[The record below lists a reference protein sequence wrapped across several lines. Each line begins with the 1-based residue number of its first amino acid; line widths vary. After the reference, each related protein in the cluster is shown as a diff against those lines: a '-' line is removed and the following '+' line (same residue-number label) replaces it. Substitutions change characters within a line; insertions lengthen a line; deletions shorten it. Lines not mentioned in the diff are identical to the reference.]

1 MKRIHYIIALAVF
14 AAASVSA
21 FGQQNLRTA
30 YFLDG
35 YTYNYKM
42 NPAMAPE
49 RAFFATPGMGNLGV
63 GVESNMA
70 LSTFLYP
77 TGKGNLT
84 TFMNNSV
91 SSDQFLDRLQT
102 ANNLNVSVNETLFA
116 TGYRIGK
123 SFHTVDVSLKANA
136 SAILPKD
143 LFAFIKNG
151 SAAGATSWDVSR
163 TGIRSN
169 AIMELA
175 YGYSRP
181 ISDWIRVGARFKVL
195 MGIARAD
202 VLIDDLNLKMDGQEW
217 AVTAHGN
224 AEVSGPFSVGTIS
237 GTNEVDMGNVKLP
250 DIKAISEYLVNPSI
264 GIAVDLGASFD
275 FLDYFTASV
284 SVLDLGFVGWKST
297 TSAVMPGGKWS
308 FDGFDNISF
317 GEEGGIN
324 EEFDQLG
331 ESLGSMLK
339 MEITDNNITK
349 SNSLAATVHAA
360 FEARMPF
367 YERLS
372 FGILGTQRIDGIY
385 SWTEGRLSA
394 NVAPTNWLSLAASYA
409 ISNFGNSVGGVFNIH
424 LPGLN
429 LYAGLDSFLPM
440 MNVTPQYIPIDSFNT
455 NLTFGITFTFGKAVG
470 RYRE

>member
-1 MKRIHYIIALAVF
+1 MKRIQYIMVLVAL

-21 FGQQNLRTA
+21 FGQQNLRSA

-49 RAFFATPGMGNLGV
+49 RAFFATPGMGNVGA
-63 GVESNMA
+63 GVESNLA

-84 TFMNNSV
+84 TFMSNSV
-91 SSDQFLDRLQT
+91 AADQFLDRLQV

-123 SFHTVDVSLKANA
+123 SYHTVDISLKADA

-143 LFAFIKNG
+143 LFAFVKTG
-151 SAAGATSWDVSR
+151 SSAGATSWDISR
-163 TGIRSN
+163 TGIRTN
-169 AIMELA
+169 ARMELA

-181 ISDWIRVGARFKVL
+181 ISDWIRVGARVKVL
-195 MGIARAD
+195 MGIVRAD
-202 VLIDDLNLKMDGQEW
+202 MLIDDLNLKMDGQEW

-224 AEVSGPFSVGTIS
+224 AQVSGPFNVAKVQGS
-237 GTNEVDMGNVKLP
+237 NEVDMGNVTLP
-250 DIKAISEYLVNPSI
+250 DIEAISEYLVNPSL
-264 GIAVDLGASFD
+264 GLAFDLGASFD

-317 GEEGGIN
+317 DESGGIDS
-324 EEFDQLG
+324 ELDQLG
-331 ESLGSMLK
+331 ESLGNMLK
-339 MEITDNNITK
+339 MEVTEEAVTK
-349 SNSLAATVHAA
+349 SNSLAATVHAGI
-360 FEARMPF
+360 EARMPF

-372 FGILGTQRIDGIY
+372 FGLLGTQRIDGIY
-385 SWTEGRLSA
+385 SWTEGRVSA
-394 NVAPTNWLSLAASYA
+394 NVAPTNWFSLAASYA
-409 ISNFGNSVGGVFNIH
+409 VSNFGNSAGGVVNIH

-429 LYAGLDSFLPM
+429 LYAGLDSFLPL
-440 MNVTPQYIPIDSFNT
+440 MNVTPQFIPIDSLNT
-455 NLTFGITFTFGKAVG
+455 NLTFGITFTFGKAKG
-470 RYRE
+470 RYRK